1 MIIFTSLFKNLRN
14 VPEEIHNIQFS
25 VCVAEDAVIIM
36 IEVTN
41 EWVTK
46 HVHIQSSRIAC
57 KTELSNLK
65 NIFKDVII
73 LTRGKPLLH

>member
-1 MIIFTSLFKNLRN
+1 MIIFTGLFKNLSN
-14 VPEEIHNIQFS
+14 VPGKIHNIQQFS

-46 HVHIQSSRIAC
+46 HVYIQSSRIC
-57 KTELSNLK
+57 LQNRVLQLEKY
-65 NIFKDVII
+65 I
-73 LTRGKPLLH
+73 